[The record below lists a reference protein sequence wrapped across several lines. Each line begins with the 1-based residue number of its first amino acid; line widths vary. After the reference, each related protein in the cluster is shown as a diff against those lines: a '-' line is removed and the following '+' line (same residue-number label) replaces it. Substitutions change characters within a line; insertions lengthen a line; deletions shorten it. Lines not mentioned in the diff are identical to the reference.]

1 MEYKND
7 KMEDSKVFFTPGD
20 IVTLKQELGFVPKMV
35 VKSIDKAAIRG
46 GEKSM
51 LFGVTCFWFTS
62 VGALQEN
69 RFNTKDLLHCE

>member
-1 MEYKND
+1 
-7 KMEDSKVFFTPGD
+7 MEDNKVFFTPGD
-20 IVTLKQELGFVPKMV
+20 VVTLKQGIEYVPKMV

-62 VGALQEN
+62 TGMLQEN
-69 RFNTKDLLHCE
+69 RFNTKDLIHYD